1 MPHLKGQEHEI
12 IPCAQTGEELAIL
25 LNHNNNKGKVIIK

>member
-12 IPCAQTGEELAIL
+12 IPCAQTGELAIL